1 GLPLPGKAAVVLG
14 NLAYFGCIGVGFML
28 AEICLV
34 NVLSLVLGHPA
45 YSVAVTVASMLVF
58 SGIGSMLAGL
68 AADQG
73 WRPIPIAFGLA
84 AYALGIVRLAASRP
98 EHLVARIALVV
109 AFLAPGSVF
118 LGMPLPLKL
127 RSLDGRGATLVPWA
141 WAVNGFASVAGSV
154 MAVMLAMN
162 VGFHAVLLLAA
173 VCYLLALG
181 AHVATARAA

>member
-1 GLPLPGKAAVVLG
+1 
-14 NLAYFGCIGVGFML
+14 
-28 AEICLV
+28 
-34 NVLSLVLGHPA
+34 
-45 YSVAVTVASMLVF
+45 
-58 SGIGSMLAGL
+58 GIGSMLAGL

-73 WRPIPIAFGLA
+73 RRPIPIALGLAASCLA
-84 AYALGIVRLAASRP
+84 AYALGIDRLAASRP
-98 EHLVARIALVV
+98 EHLVARIALLV
-109 AFLAPGSVF
+109 AFLAPGSLF
-118 LGMPLPLKL
+118 PRMPLPLKR
-127 RSLDGRGATLVPWA
+127 RSLAVPGAALVPWA